1 MSPESPLGSLL
12 LGIRMWFRLLMSKP
26 PQNVGPVDEPF
37 NRIMEG
43 REVFGPEVDDLVRK
57 LAAHPNFE
65 RCRLS
70 VIHTLWGCT
79 PAFGGIVR
87 PSEVRQLL
95 EKFLREIE

>member
-1 MSPESPLGSLL
+1 MNPGRPLGSLL
-12 LGIRMWFRLLMSKP
+12 FGIRMWLRLLFSKP

-37 NRIMEG
+37 NHIMEG

-65 RCRLS
+65 RYRLS

-87 PSEVRQLL
+87 PGEVRLLL
-95 EKFLREIE
+95 EKFLREID